1 VMFLVAGVAM
11 GMSKSNSMMRLMHTD
26 QSLIFGQCLFLAISS
41 SGQWDNHANARSS
54 WCVFL

>member
-1 VMFLVAGVAM
+1 MFLVAGVAM